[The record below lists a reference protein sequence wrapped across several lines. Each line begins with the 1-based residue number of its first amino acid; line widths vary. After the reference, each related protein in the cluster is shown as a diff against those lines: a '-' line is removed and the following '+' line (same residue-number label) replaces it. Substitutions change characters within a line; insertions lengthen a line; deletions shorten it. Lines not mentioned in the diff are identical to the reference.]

1 LKLLVE
7 QGHLFPLPASQL
19 IRRARAEAEKNA
31 KAANISFEYWPV
43 AGEAMLELLISAG
56 ALIDE
61 QGAPISSG
69 FHARGTSVG
78 ELKKGFENDCE
89 LYLLKFLI
97 SKTGD
102 ITKHDRTSLAHALFK
117 VSRSEKTLDE
127 MLDRVDELFWML
139 QDEIVEDSDGRLQLK
154 NGTESLSKAVAASP

>member
-1 LKLLVE
+1 
-7 QGHLFPLPASQL
+7 
-19 IRRARAEAEKNA
+19 
-31 KAANISFEYWPV
+31 
-43 AGEAMLELLISAG
+43 
-56 ALIDE
+56 
-61 QGAPISSG
+61 
-69 FHARGTSVG
+69 
-78 ELKKGFENDCE
+78 
-89 LYLLKFLI
+89 LLKFLI